1 MSIDKQ
7 IVVKPKPSNIVR
19 KAEKLLEA
27 RYTLS
32 ELAIKVITTVISMID
47 KNDSDFHLY
56 VIKVQDFKELIG
68 KNGKVGGSAY
78 KALKDACDELMTRKI
93 EFDDGED
100 VGFMITRWI
109 ASAEYFAG
117 TGEIEIEISQKLRPL
132 LLQLKEGKYLNYELR
147 NILPLRS
154 TYVIRLY
161 ELLKH
166 EYNKVKKYKP
176 NTTAVIHEIEIDW
189 LREQFKIPES
199 YRYDNIKSNIFEK
212 AVKQFEKYTDIK
224 ISYKPTRKQ
233 RKKVVAVEFTIREND
248 GLAEYLKDL
257 PTFIK
262 YMRKH
267 YVNQQIWAGQGMILS
282 VSEKGRIYD
291 KLSLKEYNKKDALKV
306 WEKWYQLAKEDKL
319 LCLKQGRLF

>member
-1 MSIDKQ
+1 MSIKQ
-7 IVVKPKPSNIVR
+7 VIAKPKPSNIVR

-27 RYTLS
+27 RYSLS

-56 VIKVQDFKELIG
+56 VLKVSDFKELMG
-68 KNGKVGGSAY
+68 DDKKLGGSGY
-78 KALKDACDELMTRKI
+78 QKLKDACNELMNRKI

-147 NILPLRS
+147 NILPLKS

-166 EYNKVKKYKP
+166 EYNKVVKYKP
-176 NTTAVIHEIEIDW
+176 NTPAVMHEIEIDW
-189 LREQFKIPES
+189 LRKHFKIPDSYQYSSHIKERIFDKAVEQFK
-199 YRYDNIKSNIFEK
+199 KH
-212 AVKQFEKYTDIK
+212 TDIK
-224 ISYKPTRKQ
+224 ISYKETQKRG
-233 RKKVVAVEFTIREND
+233 KKVLAVEFTIRQND

-257 PTFIK
+257 RTFIK
-262 YMRKH
+262 HIRK
-267 YVNQQIWAGQGMILS
+267 YYANQDIWVGQGMVLS
-282 VSEKGRIYD
+282 VSAKGRIYD
-291 KLSLKEYNKKDALKV
+291 KISQNEYSKNDSQKV
-306 WEKWYQLAKEDKL
+306 WEKWYKLARENKL
-319 LCLKQGRLF
+319 NILKQGKLF

>member
-1 MSIDKQ
+1 MSGKQ
-7 IVVKPKPSNIVR
+7 IIVKPKPSNIVR

-68 KNGKVGGSAY
+68 KNGKIGGSAY
-78 KALKDACDELMTRKI
+78 RALKDACDELMTRKI

-132 LLQLKEGKYLNYELR
+132 LLQLKKGKYLNYELR
-147 NILPLRS
+147 NILPLKS

-176 NTTAVIHEIEIDW
+176 NTPAVTHEIEIDW
-189 LREQFKIPES
+189 LRKHFKIPES
-199 YRYDNIKSNIFEK
+199 YQYSSGIKLRIFDK
-212 AVKQFEKYTDIK
+212 AVEQFEKYTDLK
-224 ISYKPTRKQ
+224 INYKETRKCG
-233 RKKVVAVEFTIREND
+233 KKVLAVEFTIREND

-257 PTFIK
+257 QTFVK
-262 YMRKH
+262 HMRK
-267 YVNQQIWAGQGMILS
+267 YYANQQIWAGQGMILS

-291 KLSLKEYNKKDALKV
+291 KLSQKEYNKNDSLKV